1 MDQVTRPPDGHAAA
15 LGVAAGRGRRV
26 RAQAALL
33 GVVLL
38 ALLTALGYWYVTRNE
53 VTTDDAFTDGH
64 AITVAPQVGGTVVAL
79 DVRDN
84 QFVHA
89 GQVLAEIDPRPDRAA
104 RDAAEASLARAQA
117 LRDAAR
123 VALERVRIAAP
134 AQLAA
139 ARATLAAARAKLARA
154 DADWRRQ
161 LHLPHQATTQ
171 QAIDNA
177 TAAHLAALAEVA
189 AAQAA
194 LRGADTVPEAIAEA
208 KAAFAQRDAEIAL
221 ARARLATATLDLSWT
236 RILAPRA
243 GWITKRS
250 VERGNEVRPGQA
262 LFALVTPKL
271 WIIANFKETDLDRI
285 RPGQP
290 VTIAVDA
297 YPELHLKG
305 HVDSIQRGTGSR
317 FSAFPAENATGNFVK
332 VVQRVPVKIDIDSG
346 LDPKLALPLGLSVEP
361 TIHLK

>member
-1 MDQVTRPPDGHAAA
+1 MDQPAHPPDGHAAA
-15 LGVAAGRGRRV
+15 LGVAAGRRRRV

-33 GVVLL
+33 GVVVL
-38 ALLTALGYWYVTRNE
+38 ALLVAGGYWYVTRNE

-79 DVRDN
+79 DVHDN
-84 QFVHA
+84 EFVHA
-89 GQVLAEIDPRPDRAA
+89 GQLLAEIDPRADRAA
-104 RDAAEASLARAQA
+104 RDAAEASLAQARA

-134 AQLAA
+134 ARLAA
-139 ARATLAAARAKLARA
+139 ARATLAEARARLARA

-161 LHLPHQATTQ
+161 LRLPHQATTQ

-177 TAAHLAALAEVA
+177 TAAHLAALAQVA

-194 LRGADTVPEAIAEA
+194 LREADTVPEAIAA
-208 KAAFAQRDAEIAL
+208 AAAAFAQRTAEIAL
-221 ARARLATATLDLSWT
+221 ARARLATAALDLSWT

-243 GWITKRS
+243 GWITRRS
-250 VERGNEVRPGQA
+250 VELGNEVRPGQA

-271 WIIANFKETDLDRI
+271 WVTANLKETDLDRI
-285 RPGQP
+285 RPGER
-290 VTIAVDA
+290 VSIAVDA
-297 YPELHLKG
+297 YPELRLRG
-305 HVDSIQRGTGSR
+305 HVDSIQRGTGGR

-332 VVQRVPVKIDIDSG
+332 VVQRVPVKIAIDSG

>member
-1 MDQVTRPPDGHAAA
+1 MDQIARPPDGHVAAA
-15 LGVAAGRGRRV
+15 GVAVGRGQRV

-33 GVVLL
+33 LVVLA

-79 DVRDN
+79 DVHDN

-89 GQVLAEIDPRPDRAA
+89 GQMLAEIDPRADRAA
-104 RDAAEASLARAQA
+104 RDATAASLAQARA

-134 AQLAA
+134 ARLAA
-139 ARATLAAARAKLARA
+139 ARATLAVAQAKLTRA

-161 LHLPHQATTQ
+161 LHLPRQATTQ

-177 TAAHLAALAEVA
+177 TAAHLAALAGVA

-194 LRGADTVPEAIAEA
+194 LRGADTVPEAIAAAEA
-208 KAAFAQRDAEIAL
+208 VLAQRTAEVAL
-221 ARARLATATLDLSWT
+221 ARARLATAALDLSWT
-236 RILAPRA
+236 RILAPSA
-243 GWITKRS
+243 GWVTRRS
-250 VERGNEVRPGQA
+250 VELGNEVRPGQA
-262 LFALVTPKL
+262 LFALVRPKL
-271 WIIANFKETDLDRI
+271 WVTANLKETDLDRV
-285 RPGQP
+285 RPGEL
-290 VTIAVDA
+290 VSIAVDA

-305 HVDSIQRGTGSR
+305 HVDSIQRGTGGR
-317 FSAFPAENATGNFVK
+317 FSTFPAENATGNFVK
-332 VVQRVPVKIDIDSG
+332 VVQRVPVKIAIDSG

>member
-1 MDQVTRPPDGHAAA
+1 MDQITRPPDGHAAA
-15 LGVAAGRGRRV
+15 LGVASGPRRRV

-38 ALLTALGYWYVTRNE
+38 ALLVAGGYWYVTRNE
-53 VTTDDAFTDGH
+53 ITTDDAFTDGH
-64 AITVAPQVGGTVVAL
+64 AITVAPQVGGAIVAL
-79 DVRDN
+79 DVHDN
-84 QFVHA
+84 EFVHA

-104 RDAAEASLARAQA
+104 RDAAEASLAQARA

-123 VALERVRIAAP
+123 VALERVQIAAP
-134 AQLAA
+134 ARLAA
-139 ARATLAAARAKLARA
+139 ARATLEAARARQARA
-154 DADWRRQ
+154 DAEWRRQ
-161 LHLPHQATTQ
+161 LRLPHQATTQ
-171 QAIDNA
+171 QAIDDA
-177 TAAHLAALAEVA
+177 TAAHLAALAEVG

-194 LRGADTVPEAIAEA
+194 LRGADTVPEAIAAA
-208 KAAFAQRDAEIAL
+208 KATLAQRDAAIAL

-243 GWITKRS
+243 GWITRRS
-250 VERGNEVRPGQA
+250 VELGNDVRPGQA

-271 WIIANFKETDLDRI
+271 WVTANLKETDLDRI
-285 RPGQP
+285 RPGER
-290 VTIAVDA
+290 VSIAVDA
-297 YPELHLKG
+297 YPELRLRG
-305 HVDSIQRGTGSR
+305 HVDSIQRGTGGR